1 MKVTCAQLNFTVGA
15 LEANTDKI
23 VATIAS
29 NPDSDWL
36 VFSELAITG
45 YYPMDLLDVDG
56 FIEAQN
62 ACIQTVADA
71 TRGSSQRVVLGVFTR
86 NMGAGKRWHNSL
98 IVVQDG
104 LVLFTYHKQLLP
116 TYNVFDEI
124 RHFEPGPR
132 TSAVWREAGM
142 PTVGFLLCED
152 TWNDGREDYPI
163 NPVADLA
170 RESIDLLIT
179 INASPASELKT
190 SIRESMISRIAV
202 ERGWNVVYVNQIG
215 GSDALVFDGNS
226 FAVDKAGTL
235 VYHAADCQEEI
246 GHVQFSRDTNLLQ
259 PSTIATPPAGPAQ
272 WNAQIVTGIRDYFAK
287 SGTGFKK
294 ALIGSSGGIDSAVVL
309 ALAAQAL
316 GPENVIA
323 LTMPSGWSSSGSVSD
338 SVQLC
343 KNLGI
348 KLIEIPIQPMMD
360 AFSATFKASELGQ
373 EWSGLA
379 AENAQA
385 RIRGMTLMG
394 WSNQWGALVL
404 STGNK
409 SEMSVGYATLYGDM
423 NGAINPLG
431 DLYKMEVYALARWLN
446 EGGKEVIPQAII
458 DKAPSAELAPD
469 QKDEDSLPPYPLLDA
484 VLKLEIE
491 GKSLGEAERAALEAA
506 VAPYPEVR
514 QEVVRKLDMAEFK
527 RRQAPPIIRVHA
539 RAFGSGWQFPVAQQ
553 YQRWK
558 RMQGQQ

>member
-1 MKVTCAQLNFTVGA
+1 MKVTTAQLNFTVGA
-15 LEANTDKI
+15 LEGNTAKI
-23 VATIAS
+23 LETIAQ
-29 NPDSDWL
+29 NVDSDWI
-36 VFSELAITG
+36 VFSELAVTG

-62 ACIQTVADA
+62 ACIDTIAAA
-71 TRGSSQRVVLGVFTR
+71 TRGSMQRIVLGVFTR
-86 NMGAGKRWHNSL
+86 NMGAGKPWHNSL
-98 IVVQDG
+98 VVVQDG
-104 LVLFTYHKQLLP
+104 MVMFTYHKQLLP

-132 TSAVWREAGM
+132 TSAVWREEGM
-142 PTVGFLLCED
+142 PAVGFLLCED
-152 TWNDGREDYPI
+152 TWNDGQNGYPV

-170 RESIDLLIT
+170 RESIELLIT

-190 SIRESMISRIAV
+190 SIRETMISRIAV

-215 GSDALVFDGNS
+215 GADALVFDGNS
-226 FAVDKAGTL
+226 FAVDKTGAL
-235 VYHAADCQEEI
+235 VYHAADCKEEV
-246 GHVQFSRDTNLLQ
+246 GHIQFSKVTNLLQ
-259 PSTIATPPAGPAQ
+259 PSTIAIPPAGPAQ
-272 WNAQIVTGIRDYFAK
+272 WNSQIVTGIRDYFAK
-287 SGTGFKK
+287 SGSGFKK
-294 ALIGSSGGIDSAVVL
+294 AIIGSSGGIDSAVVL

-323 LTMPSGWSSSGSVSD
+323 LTMPSGWSSEGSVSD
-338 SVQLC
+338 SARLC
-343 KNLGI
+343 ENLGV

-360 AFSATFKASELGQ
+360 AFANTFKESELGQ

-458 DKAPSAELAPD
+458 DKAPSAELAPG

-491 GKSLGEAERAALEAA
+491 GKSLAEAERVALEAA

-514 QEVVRKLDMAEFK
+514 REIVRKLDMAEFK

-553 YQRWK
+553 FKRWT
-558 RMQGQQ
+558 RMQG

>member
-1 MKVTCAQLNFTVGA
+1 MKVTTAQLNFTVGA
-15 LEANTDKI
+15 LEANTAKI
-23 VATIAS
+23 VETIS
-29 NPDSDWL
+29 QSVDSDWV
-36 VFSELAITG
+36 VFSELAVTG

-62 ACIQTVADA
+62 ACIDTIAAA
-71 TRGSSQRVVLGVFTR
+71 TRGSMQRVVLGVFTR
-86 NMGAGKRWHNSL
+86 NMGAGKSWHNSL

-104 LVLFTYHKQLLP
+104 MVMFTYHKQLLP
-116 TYNVFDEI
+116 TYNVFDEV

-132 TSAVWREAGM
+132 TSAVWREEGM
-142 PTVGFLLCED
+142 PAVGFLLCED
-152 TWNDGREDYPI
+152 TWNDGQTGYPV

-170 RESIDLLIT
+170 RESIELLIS

-190 SIRESMISRIAV
+190 SIREEMISRIAV

-215 GSDALVFDGNS
+215 GADALVFDGNS
-226 FAVDKAGTL
+226 FAVDKTGTL
-235 VYHAADCQEEI
+235 VYHAADCKEEI
-246 GHVQFSRDTNLLQ
+246 GHIQFSKVTNLLQ
-259 PSTIATPPAGPAQ
+259 PSTIAIPPAGPAQ
-272 WNAQIVTGIRDYFAK
+272 WNSQIVTGIRDYFAK
-287 SGTGFKK
+287 SGAGFKK
-294 ALIGSSGGIDSAVVL
+294 AIIGSSGGIDSAVVL

-323 LTMPSGWSSSGSVSD
+323 LTMPSVWSSNGSVSD
-338 SVQLC
+338 SVRLC
-343 KNLGI
+343 KNLGV

-360 AFSATFKASELGQ
+360 AFANTFKESELGQ

-446 EGGKEVIPQAII
+446 EGGKEVIPPAII

-491 GKSLGEAERAALEAA
+491 GKSLGEAERAVLEAA
-506 VAPYPEVR
+506 VAAYPDVR
-514 QEVVRKLDMAEFK
+514 REIVRKLDMAEFK

-553 YQRWK
+553 FKRWT
-558 RMQGQQ
+558 RM

>member
-1 MKVTCAQLNFTVGA
+1 MKVTVAQLNFTVGA
-15 LEANTDKI
+15 LEANAVKI
-23 VATIAS
+23 IDVIAQ
-29 NPDSDWL
+29 NKDSDWV

-62 ACIQTVADA
+62 VCIETIAKA
-71 TRGSSQRVVLGVFTR
+71 TRGSNQRVVLGVFTR
-86 NMGAGKRWHNSL
+86 NMNAGKPWHNSL

-104 LVLFTYHKQLLP
+104 MVMFTYHKQLLP

-142 PTVGFLLCED
+142 PAVGFLLCED
-152 TWNDGREDYPI
+152 TWNDGQMGYPV

-170 RESIDLLIT
+170 RESIELLIT
-179 INASPASELKT
+179 INASPSSELKT
-190 SIRESMISRIAV
+190 SIRETMISRIAV

-226 FAVDKAGTL
+226 FAVDKTGTL
-235 VYHAADCQEEI
+235 VYHAADCKEEV
-246 GHVQFSRDTNLLQ
+246 GHIQFSNVTNLLQ
-259 PSTIATPPAGPAQ
+259 PSTISIPPAGPAQ
-272 WNAQIVTGIRDYFAK
+272 WNSQIVTGIRDYFSK
-287 SGTGFKK
+287 SGTGFTK
-294 ALIGSSGGIDSAVVL
+294 AIVGCSGGIDSAVVL

-316 GPENVIA
+316 GPENVTA
-323 LTMPSGWSSSGSVSD
+323 LTMPSGWSSEGSVSD
-338 SVQLC
+338 SVRLC
-343 KNLGI
+343 ENLGV

-360 AFSATFKASELGQ
+360 AFAQTFKASELGQ
-373 EWSGLA
+373 EWSGIA

-446 EGGKEVIPQAII
+446 EGGKEIIPVAII

-491 GKSLGEAERAALEAA
+491 GKSLGHAERVALEDA
-506 VAPYPEVR
+506 VASYPEVR
-514 QEVVRKLDMAEFK
+514 REIVRKLDMAEFK

-539 RAFGSGWQFPVAQQ
+539 RSFGSGWQFPVAQQ
-553 YQRWK
+553 FKRWT
-558 RMQGQQ
+558 RM

>member
-1 MKVTCAQLNFTVGA
+1 MKVTVAQLNFTVGA
-15 LEANTDKI
+15 LEANAVKI
-23 VATIAS
+23 IDVIAQ
-29 NPDSDWL
+29 NKDSDWV

-62 ACIQTVADA
+62 VCIETIAKA
-71 TRGSSQRVVLGVFTR
+71 TRGSNQRVVLGVFTR
-86 NMGAGKRWHNSL
+86 NMNAGKPWHNSL

-104 LVLFTYHKQLLP
+104 MVMFTYHKQLLP

-142 PTVGFLLCED
+142 PAVGFLLCED
-152 TWNDGREDYPI
+152 TWNDGQMGYPV

-170 RESIDLLIT
+170 RESIELLIT
-179 INASPASELKT
+179 INASPSSELKT
-190 SIRESMISRIAV
+190 SIRETMISRIAV

-226 FAVDKAGTL
+226 FAVDKTGTL
-235 VYHAADCQEEI
+235 VYHAADCKEEV
-246 GHVQFSRDTNLLQ
+246 GHIQFSNVTNLLQ
-259 PSTIATPPAGPAQ
+259 PSTISIPPAGPAQ
-272 WNAQIVTGIRDYFAK
+272 WNSQIVTGIRDYFSK
-287 SGTGFKK
+287 SGTGFTK
-294 ALIGSSGGIDSAVVL
+294 AIVGCSGGIDSAVVL

-316 GPENVIA
+316 GPENVTA
-323 LTMPSGWSSSGSVSD
+323 LTMPSGWSSEGSVSD
-338 SVQLC
+338 SVRLC
-343 KNLGI
+343 ENLGV

-360 AFSATFKASELGQ
+360 AFAQTFKASELGQ
-373 EWSGLA
+373 EWSGIA

-446 EGGKEVIPQAII
+446 EGGKEIIPMAII

-491 GKSLGEAERAALEAA
+491 GKSLGHAERVALEDA
-506 VAPYPEVR
+506 VASYPEVR
-514 QEVVRKLDMAEFK
+514 REIVRKLDMAEFK

-539 RAFGSGWQFPVAQQ
+539 RSFGSGWQFPVAQQ
-553 YQRWK
+553 FKRWT
-558 RMQGQQ
+558 RM

>member
-1 MKVTCAQLNFTVGA
+1 MKVTVAQLNFTVGA
-15 LEANTDKI
+15 LEANAVKI
-23 VATIAS
+23 IDVIAQ
-29 NPDSDWL
+29 NKESDWV

-62 ACIQTVADA
+62 ACIETIAKA
-71 TRGSSQRVVLGVFTR
+71 TRGSNQRVVLGVFTR
-86 NMGAGKRWHNSL
+86 NMNAGKPWHNSL

-104 LVLFTYHKQLLP
+104 MVMFTYHKQLLP

-142 PTVGFLLCED
+142 PAVGFLLCED
-152 TWNDGREDYPI
+152 TWNDGQMGYPV

-170 RESIDLLIT
+170 RESIELLIT

-190 SIRESMISRIAV
+190 SIREKMISRIAV

-226 FAVDKAGTL
+226 FAVDKMGTL
-235 VYHAADCQEEI
+235 VYHAADCKEEV
-246 GHVQFSRDTNLLQ
+246 GHIQFSNVTNLLQ
-259 PSTIATPPAGPAQ
+259 PSTISIPPAGPAQ
-272 WNAQIVTGIRDYFAK
+272 WNSQIVTGIRDYFSK
-287 SGTGFKK
+287 SGMGFTK
-294 ALIGSSGGIDSAVVL
+294 AIIGCSGGIDSAVVL

-316 GPENVIA
+316 GPENVTA
-323 LTMPSGWSSSGSVSD
+323 LTMPSGWSSEGSVSD
-338 SVQLC
+338 SVRLC
-343 KNLGI
+343 ENLGV
-348 KLIEIPIQPMMD
+348 KLVEIPIQPMMD
-360 AFSATFKASELGQ
+360 AFAKTFKSSELGQ
-373 EWSGLA
+373 EWSGIA

-446 EGGKEVIPQAII
+446 EGGKEIIPVAII

-491 GKSLGEAERAALEAA
+491 GKSLGNAERSALEAV
-506 VAPYPEVR
+506 VAPYPDIRREI
-514 QEVVRKLDMAEFK
+514 VRKLDMAEFK

-539 RAFGSGWQFPVAQQ
+539 RSFGSGWQFPVAQQ
-553 YQRWK
+553 FKRWT
-558 RMQGQQ
+558 RM

>member
-15 LEANTDKI
+15 LEANTAKI
-23 VATIAS
+23 VATIAA

-62 ACIQTVADA
+62 ACIDTVAQA
-71 TRGSSQRVVLGVFTR
+71 TRGSAQRVVLGVFTR

-152 TWNDGREDYPI
+152 TWNDGSSDYPI

-190 SIRESMISRIAV
+190 SIRESMISRIAI

-226 FAVDKAGTL
+226 FAVDKTGTL
-235 VYHAADCQEEI
+235 VYHAADCEEEV
-246 GHVQFSRDTNLLQ
+246 GHVQFSKETNLLQ
-259 PSTIATPPAGPAQ
+259 PSTIATPPSGPAQ

-287 SGTGFKK
+287 SGSGFKK
-294 ALIGSSGGIDSAVVL
+294 ALVGSSGGIDSAVVL

-323 LTMPSGWSSSGSVSD
+323 LTMPSGWSSSGSVLD

-514 QEVVRKLDMAEFK
+514 QEIVRKLDMAEFK

>member
-1 MKVTCAQLNFTVGA
+1 MKVTVAQLNFTVGA
-15 LEANTDKI
+15 LEANAVKITD
-23 VATIAS
+23 VIAQ
-29 NPDSDWL
+29 NKDSDWV

-62 ACIQTVADA
+62 VCIETIAKA
-71 TRGSSQRVVLGVFTR
+71 TRGSNQRVVLGVFTR
-86 NMGAGKRWHNSL
+86 NMNAGKPWHNSL

-104 LVLFTYHKQLLP
+104 MVMFTYHKQLLP

-142 PTVGFLLCED
+142 PAVGFLLCED
-152 TWNDGREDYPI
+152 TWNDGQMGYPV

-170 RESIDLLIT
+170 RESIELLIT

-190 SIRESMISRIAV
+190 SIRETMISRIAV

-226 FAVDKAGTL
+226 FAVDKTGTL
-235 VYHAADCQEEI
+235 VYHAADCKEEV
-246 GHVQFSRDTNLLQ
+246 GHIQFSKVTNLLQ
-259 PSTIATPPAGPAQ
+259 PSTISIPPAGPAQ
-272 WNAQIVTGIRDYFAK
+272 WNSQIVTGIRDYFAK
-287 SGTGFKK
+287 SGMGFTK
-294 ALIGSSGGIDSAVVL
+294 AIVGCSGGIDSAVVL

-316 GPENVIA
+316 GPENVTA
-323 LTMPSGWSSSGSVSD
+323 LTMPSGWSSEGSVSD
-338 SVQLC
+338 SVRLC
-343 KNLGI
+343 ENLGV

-360 AFSATFKASELGQ
+360 AFAQTFKASELGQ
-373 EWSGLA
+373 EWSGIA

-446 EGGKEVIPQAII
+446 EGGKEIIPVAII

-491 GKSLGEAERAALEAA
+491 GKSLGHAERVALEDA
-506 VAPYPEVR
+506 VASYPEVR
-514 QEVVRKLDMAEFK
+514 REIVRKLDMAEFK

-539 RAFGSGWQFPVAQQ
+539 RSFGSGWQFPVAQQ
-553 YQRWK
+553 FKRWT
-558 RMQGQQ
+558 RM